1 MFSSKLKN
9 CYLCIFSVN
18 VENVAALTE
27 WALNH
32 LTNLRDFFESGDLD
46 RAKSYIIEV
55 NVPPFNWKNRN
66 LNFDEKRTD
75 KIALPLLSL
84 SVPT

>member
-1 MFSSKLKN
+1 M
-9 CYLCIFSVN
+9 N